1 MPVVNFHIVWPD
13 QRKVACYSPSRAI
26 QEHLEAGREYA
37 LEDFMKR
44 MRDGLN
50 LASER
55 VRAKYGYACSAALDQ
70 MEIIE
75 QEAKRFSDM
84 PQATVKV
91 EKFS

>member
-1 MPVVNFHIVWPD
+1 MPVVNFHIIWPD
-13 QRKVACYSPSRAI
+13 QHQVVCYSPSRAI
-26 QEHLEAGREYA
+26 QEYLEAGREYA
-37 LEDFMKR
+37 LEDFMR
-44 MRDGLN
+44 RVRAGLH